1 MCASRAG
8 PGGKLTDSR
17 RPHQGE
23 ALSFSIEWFDEVSST
38 NDIASELAESGAAE
52 GTVVVSKSQTAGRG
66 RHSRSW
72 FSPEGGLYFTLIL
85 RPLIPADKAQLLA
98 IAGALAVADAIELS
112 ILTSPQ
118 LKWPN
123 DVYLLGKKVS
133 GILAETQVSSAF
145 VQLALLGVGVNTQR
159 PDVGVPDSFPGIVVW
174 LSDVVRKA
182 PDTKELLTAM
192 LGSFTVWY
200 QRLLSSDFVT
210 MRDAYNRRNL
220 LIGKELEVKTRDGV
234 VVGHC
239 KGIDS
244 RGALL
249 AEDESGATI
258 AITEGDVCSWS

>member
-1 MCASRAG
+1 MCLVGASLE
-8 PGGKLTDSR
+8 GKLSAAR
-17 RPHQGE
+17 ELRERVPLS
-23 ALSFSIEWFDEVSST
+23 LSFEWFNEVSST
-38 NDIASELAESGAAE
+38 SDIARELAESGAVE
-52 GTVVVSKSQTAGRG
+52 GTVVVSKRQTAGRG
-66 RHSRSW
+66 RRLRRW
-72 FSPEGGLYFTLIL
+72 FSPEGGLHFTLIL
-85 RPLIPADKAQLLA
+85 RPMVPAAESQLLA

-123 DVYLLGKKVS
+123 DIYLLGKKVG
-133 GILAETQVSSAF
+133 GILAETQVSGAF
-145 VQLALLGVGVNTQR
+145 VKLALLGIGVNVQR
-159 PDVGVPDSFPGIVVW
+159 PDVGVPDSLHGRAVW

-182 PDTKELLTAM
+182 PDTKELLTAV
-192 LGSFTVWY
+192 LGSLIVWY
-200 QRLLSSDFVT
+200 QRLQSSDFAT

-234 VVGHC
+234 VVGRC

-249 AEDESGATI
+249 VSDVSGATI